1 MAALVFYGGEVGFFD
16 YCGGFCL
23 RNCLCDFGSWCFCF
37 WYFVLFWSFMDGIMN
52 GVFCLVSVSSMFFF
66 VNWVCVSLFLVGIV
80 PPSTGG
86 VLCWTLLIGVCPDL

>member
-1 MAALVFYGGEVGFFD
+1 MGFFD

-23 RNCLCDFGSWCFCF
+23 RNCLCDFGSWCFC
-37 WYFVLFWSFMDGIMN
+37 YL
-52 GVFCLVSVSSMFFF
+52 VFCIVLVFYGWDNEWGLLFGICFIYVFF